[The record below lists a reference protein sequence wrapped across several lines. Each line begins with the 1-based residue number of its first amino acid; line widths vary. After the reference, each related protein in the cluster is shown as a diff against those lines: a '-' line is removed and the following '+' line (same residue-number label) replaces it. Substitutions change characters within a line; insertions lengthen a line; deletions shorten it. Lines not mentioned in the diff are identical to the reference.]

1 MAIEVIYTRFP
12 VVAAYPRPQLS
23 AAYARQCLR
32 LIQEKGLGGDVE
44 ISTGFLPHEETLRE
58 LANSDLVVLPYLHST
73 ESSSAAGAFAIA
85 RRAYNFTEEETIEL
99 TKLFGEPIDGQQ
111 EHGNR

>member
-1 MAIEVIYTRFP
+1 MAADTYRWFRTGPLPTGVAGPNAFAGCLDVALEICMDMGLCAVALMGCTLLA
-12 VVAAYPRPQLS
+12 VVGWALTLFYRQRAIRYRAAFDR
-23 AAYARQCLR
+23 
-32 LIQEKGLGGDVE
+32 
-44 ISTGFLPHEETLRE
+44 
-58 LANSDLVVLPYLHST
+58 
-73 ESSSAAGAFAIA
+73 AFAIA